1 MTTTDSAPKV
11 LIVEDQAPMRAA
23 LRDFLI
29 LSFPAWQVLE
39 AADGGTAMKVFT
51 EHRPSLVLMDVCLPE
66 TNGIKPPRRIKA
78 IAPETVVVVMSI
90 QNGAHIVEQAL
101 AAGAAVF
108 ISKDRI
114 FTELAPLIAKWIQLS
129 DKQQ

>member
-1 MTTTDSAPKV
+1 MTTTDGQTVV

-23 LRDFLI
+23 LRDFLV
-29 LSFPAWQVLE
+29 LSFPALRVIE
-39 AADGGTAMKVFT
+39 AADGVTAMALFA
-51 EHRPSLVLMDVCLPE
+51 EHRPPLVLMDVCLPD
-66 TNGIKPPRRIKA
+66 TNGIELTRRIKA
-78 IAPETVVVVMSI
+78 LAPATVVVVMSI

-114 FTELAPLIAKWIQLS
+114 FTELAPLIARLLQLPGN
-129 DKQQ
+129 QH

>member
-23 LRDFLI
+23 LRDFLT

-39 AADGGTAMKVFT
+39 AADGVTAMKVFT
-51 EHRPSLVLMDVCLPE
+51 EHRPPLVLMDVCLPD
-66 TNGIKPPRRIKA
+66 TNGIELTRRIKA

-90 QNGAHIVEQAL
+90 QNSAHIVEQAL

>member
-1 MTTTDSAPKV
+1 MATTDRSTVV
-11 LIVEDQAPMRAA
+11 LIVEDQAPMRTA
-23 LRDFLI
+23 LRDFLT
-29 LSFPAWQVLE
+29 LTFPALHALE
-39 AADGGTAMKVFT
+39 AADGIAAMTLFM
-51 EHRPSLVLMDVCLPE
+51 EHRPPLVLMDVCLPDA
-66 TNGIKPPRRIKA
+66 NGIELTRRIKA

-114 FTELAPLIAKWIQLS
+114 FTELAPLIARLRLLPDNSQ
-129 DKQQ
+129 